1 MTPLPQDFVSAMRP
15 LLGSEAEAFFAALD
29 SPAPVSIRRNPNK
42 PGIGTTVMDL
52 PTNKS
57 VPWCPLGTY
66 LAERP
71 SFTNDPVFH
80 AGGYY
85 VQEASSM
92 FLWQLK
98 PLLGESP
105 VRALDLCASPGGK
118 STLLTNI
125 LPEGSVL
132 VSNEVIHH
140 RANILAENMIKWG
153 YPTGIVT
160 EADPDR
166 LKSAGE
172 TFDFILVD
180 APCSGEG
187 MFRKD
192 EAARSE
198 WSLQNVELCA
208 RRQQRILSAAWE
220 MLQPGGLLAYSTCTF
235 NTIENEDNL
244 AFLIDTFGAE
254 PVALDV
260 LTEWQIAPQLKG
272 EAPAYRFFPH
282 KVAGEG
288 FFFCLVRKPERE
300 SVRYKQP
307 KNKEKKNAEKHI
319 PHGIKCFVHAPE
331 KYEWRWMGDEYVH
344 ALTPNVLEMVECLKA
359 NGIRL
364 HTAGITVGMQKGKD
378 LVPAPALA
386 LSTEMD
392 DHSFFDMEFSRDEA
406 LSYLARQSVTT
417 MPDLPLGFV
426 LATFRRRPLGFLK
439 NLGTRANNLYPQDWR
454 IRNLETSEDC
464 TAAKD

>member
-1 MTPLPQDFVSAMRP
+1 
-15 LLGSEAEAFFAALD
+15 
-29 SPAPVSIRRNPNK
+29 
-42 PGIGTTVMDL
+42 
-52 PTNKS
+52 
-57 VPWCPLGTY
+57 
-66 LAERP
+66 
-71 SFTNDPVFH
+71 
-80 AGGYY
+80 
-85 VQEASSM
+85 
-92 FLWQLK
+92 
-98 PLLGESP
+98 
-105 VRALDLCASPGGK
+105 
-118 STLLTNI
+118 
-125 LPEGSVL
+125 
-132 VSNEVIHH
+132 
-140 RANILAENMIKWG
+140 
-153 YPTGIVT
+153 
-160 EADPDR
+160 
-166 LKSAGE
+166 
-172 TFDFILVD
+172 
-180 APCSGEG
+180 

-235 NTIENEDNL
+235 NTLENEDNL

-260 LTEWQIAPQLKG
+260 LPEWQITPQLKG
-272 EAPAYRFFPH
+272 EASAYRFFPH
-282 KVAGEG
+282 KVVGEG

-300 SVRYKQP
+300 SVRHKQP
-307 KNKEKKNAEKHI
+307 TSKEKKNAEKHI

-454 IRNLETSEDC
+454 IRK
-464 TAAKD
+464 AAKD

>member
-1 MTPLPQDFVSAMRP
+1 MRP

-153 YPTGIVT
+153 YSTGIVT

-235 NTIENEDNL
+235 NTLENEDNL
-244 AFLIDTFGAE
+244 AFLINTFGAE

-260 LTEWQIAPQLKG
+260 LTE
-272 EAPAYRFFPH
+272 
-282 KVAGEG
+282 
-288 FFFCLVRKPERE
+288 
-300 SVRYKQP
+300 
-307 KNKEKKNAEKHI
+307 
-319 PHGIKCFVHAPE
+319 
-331 KYEWRWMGDEYVH
+331 
-344 ALTPNVLEMVECLKA
+344 
-359 NGIRL
+359 
-364 HTAGITVGMQKGKD
+364 
-378 LVPAPALA
+378 
-386 LSTEMD
+386 
-392 DHSFFDMEFSRDEA
+392 
-406 LSYLARQSVTT
+406 
-417 MPDLPLGFV
+417 
-426 LATFRRRPLGFLK
+426 
-439 NLGTRANNLYPQDWR
+439 
-454 IRNLETSEDC
+454 
-464 TAAKD
+464 

>member
-1 MTPLPQDFVSAMRP
+1 MMRS
-15 LLGSEAEAFFAALD
+15 LLGDEAEAFFGSLD
-29 SPAPVSIRRNPNK
+29 TTAPVSVRRNPNK
-42 PGIGTTVMDL
+42 LGIGSTVMDL
-52 PTNKS
+52 PSNTL

-66 LAERP
+66 LVERP
-71 SFTNDPVFH
+71 SFTHDPVFH

-92 FLWQLK
+92 FLWQLH
-98 PLLGESP
+98 PLLGAAP
-105 VRALDLCASPGGK
+105 IRALDLCASPGGK

-140 RANILAENMIKWG
+140 RANILAENMTKWG
-153 YPTGIVT
+153 YPAGIVS
-160 EADPDR
+160 EADPDK
-166 LKSAGE
+166 LKSVGE
-172 TFDFILVD
+172 LFDFILVD

-192 EAARSE
+192 DAARTE
-198 WSLQNVELCA
+198 WRLQNVELCA

-235 NTIENEDNL
+235 NTQENEDNL
-244 AFLIDTFGAE
+244 TFLLDTFDAT

-260 LTEWQIAPQLKG
+260 PTEWQIAPQLKG
-272 EAPAYRFFPH
+272 DAPAYRFFPH
-282 KVAGEG
+282 KVKGEG
-288 FFFCLVRKPERE
+288 FFFCVVRKAGEPHTHKPLK
-300 SVRYKQP
+300 SKG
-307 KNKEKKNAEKHI
+307 KKPAEKEI
-319 PHGIKCFVHAPE
+319 PHGIKCFVHHPE
-331 KYEWRWMGDEYVH
+331 RYEWRWMSDDYVH
-344 ALTPNVLEMVECLKA
+344 ALTPDVLDLAE
-359 NGIRL
+359 RL
-364 HTAGITVGMQKGKD
+364 RSAGVRMHTAGITVGMQKGKD

-386 LSTEMD
+386 LSLEMD
-392 DHSFFDMEFSRDEA
+392 DHSFSDIEFSRDEA
-406 LSYLARQSVTT
+406 LTYLARQSVTT

-454 IRNLETSEDC
+454 IRHLESAEDC
-464 TAAKD
+464 TVAIN

>member
-1 MTPLPQDFVSAMRP
+1 M
-15 LLGSEAEAFFAALD
+15 
-29 SPAPVSIRRNPNK
+29 APDR
-42 PGIGTTVMDL
+42 
-52 PTNKS
+52 
-57 VPWCPLGTY
+57 
-66 LAERP
+66 
-71 SFTNDPVFH
+71 
-80 AGGYY
+80 GYY

-153 YPTGIVT
+153 YSTGIVT

-235 NTIENEDNL
+235 NTLENEDNL

-260 LTEWQIAPQLKG
+260 LPEWQITPQLKG
-272 EAPAYRFFPH
+272 EASAYRFFPH
-282 KVAGEG
+282 KVVGEG

-300 SVRYKQP
+300 SVRHKQP
-307 KNKEKKNAEKHI
+307 KSKGKKNAEKHI
-319 PHGIKCFVHAPE
+319 PHGVKCFVHAPE

-364 HTAGITVGMQKGKD
+364 QTA
-378 LVPAPALA
+378 
-386 LSTEMD
+386 
-392 DHSFFDMEFSRDEA
+392 
-406 LSYLARQSVTT
+406 
-417 MPDLPLGFV
+417 
-426 LATFRRRPLGFLK
+426 
-439 NLGTRANNLYPQDWR
+439 
-454 IRNLETSEDC
+454 
-464 TAAKD
+464 